1 MNREP
6 SRTSQRR
13 GVALKYARGIVAAA
27 VTVGLLGTWQPAHAD
42 KLDDKKDQLQQQ
54 IEKQESVVD
63 EAVAKHDDAVAAA
76 ERAQADLN
84 AAEQRL
90 AAAERERE
98 AAEKRDEKA
107 AAELEVA
114 EAKLVQAQADV
125 AAAKAALDSTN
136 RRLNEEILVTTQNT
150 DGLMNLAL
158 LFHDV
163 DTSNLNARAQ
173 LADTLFTSSA
183 KQLDELEERRL
194 TLEAAEAVADEAEKE
209 AARLREAAA
218 KQLKEREAAERWA
231 DEARED
237 VADLL
242 AERQEME
249 RQAASV
255 VSEAEKVQAD
265 LEADAA
271 DVERRIKERIAK
283 EDARQAK
290 LEADRKAAK
299 EKAAR
304 TDRSTNKKPS
314 KSPSKSSSGSSSKS
328 SSSSNSSGR
337 FIYPAGGRITSQ
349 YGMRLHPVLGYWK
362 LHDGTDF
369 GAACGTPIKAAASG
383 VVSDRYYNAGYGNRL
398 MIDHGKVNGHY
409 VTTGYNHASKYIVSV
424 GQRVSQGQ
432 TIGYVGSTGY
442 STGCHLHLMVWDNG
456 SLVNPMA
463 KWFR

>member
-1 MNREP
+1 M
-6 SRTSQRR
+6 
-13 GVALKYARGIVAAA
+13 ALKYARGIVAAA
-27 VTVGLLGTWQPAHAD
+27 LTVGLLGTWQPAHAD

-63 EAVAKHDDAVAAA
+63 AAVAEHDDAVAAA
-76 ERAQADLN
+76 ERAEADLE

-98 AAEKRDEKA
+98 AAEKRDKKA
-107 AAELEVA
+107 AAELEAA
-114 EAKLVQAQADV
+114 EAKLAQAQADV
-125 AAAKAALDSTN
+125 AAAQAALDSTN

-173 LADTLFTSSA
+173 LAETLFTSSA

-194 TLEAAEAVADEAEKE
+194 ALEAAEAVAAEAEAE
-209 AARLREAAA
+209 ATRLREAAA

-231 DEARED
+231 DAARDD

-249 RQAASV
+249 QRAASV

-271 DVERRIKERIAK
+271 DVERRIKDRIARENK
-283 EDARQAK
+283 RQAK
-290 LEADRKAAK
+290 LEADRKAAQ
-299 EKAAR
+299 EKADRAAR
-304 TDRSTNKKPS
+304 QSKSKKSNKKS
-314 KSPSKSSSGSSSKS
+314 SSSSKSSRGSSSKS
-328 SSSSNSSGR
+328 SSSSSSSGR

-369 GAACGTPIKAAASG
+369 GAACGAPIKAAASG

-409 VTTGYNHASKYIVSV
+409 VTTGYNHASKYVVSV